1 MNRNQYN
8 YYQSIIKNGV
18 VGDTRTLLLRVVMIM
33 DENSL
38 FAKSDFSSIIMT
50 TLTSLITNLN
60 FPFYHSKLCE
70 RCVFNI
76 SDYFGSHN
84 KLNDF

>member
-38 FAKSDFSSIIMT
+38 KERFFIHNHDNSNF
-50 TLTSLITNLN
+50 LN
-60 FPFYHSKLCE
+60 YEP
-70 RCVFNI
+70 
-76 SDYFGSHN
+76 
-84 KLNDF
+84 